1 MLGPMTGFDIGLVV
15 TRMDDYVQACRK
27 AIAARWPGAYA
38 DYFGHVG
45 DGNIHIN
52 VHVPGA
58 DPQPKAEVE
67 ALVYGMVRDFGGTI
81 SAEHGIGTRKQ
92 KYLPYTRSP
101 VELALMATIKK
112 AIDPKNILNPGKI
125 ITLPD

>member
-1 MLGPMTGFDIGLVV
+1 M
-15 TRMDDYVQACRK
+15 
-27 AIAARWPGAYA
+27 
-38 DYFGHVG
+38 
-45 DGNIHIN
+45 
-52 VHVPGA
+52 PGA

-67 ALVYGMVRDFGGTI
+67 ALVYGLVRDFGGSI

-92 KYLPYTRSP
+92 KYIGYTRNP

-125 ITLPD
+125 ITLPG